1 MPTTNIFCTRPNWA
15 SNLNPNVGFA
25 VQGDNNVANCLRYTS
40 DGKKIKVNWYHC
52 NANSWF
58 FTNYDVAAIPAS
70 VTITSLTGWWYSTR
84 QGGGNGSAQMRHR
97 IGTSPEVIHVA
108 NHTPQNFAWK
118 SGVMTKPGGG
128 AWTRADVANLQTRI
142 VRAGG
147 AGNDNDTRWE
157 QHYVSV
163 VWSYTTPQSLT
174 ANHKDITTA
183 GGTIYGSYDANGE
196 ANTKWRLVSQVN
208 GGGWNSPAFTTA
220 PGTGVINTDD
230 VLVSVPFPGSF
241 VDYFLE
247 VESGAGNFYSSVGFF
262 NTLSLPAEAGFISYY

>member
-1 MPTTNIFCTRPNWA
+1 MPTTNIFCTSPNWA

-40 DGKKIKVNWYHC
+40 DGKKIKVNWYWC

-97 IGTSPEVIHVA
+97 INTSPEVIHVA

-118 SGVMTKPGGG
+118 
-128 AWTRADVANLQTRI
+128 DVAALQTRI

-163 VWSYTTPQSLT
+163 VWSYTTPQSLV
-174 ANHKDITTA
+174 AAHKDITTD
-183 GGTIYGSYDANGE
+183 GGTITGSYDANGE
-196 ANTKWRLVSQVN
+196 AGTEYRFRYRIN
-208 GGGWNSPAFTTA
+208 GGPYTDPGFTTA
-220 PGTGVINTDD
+220 PGSGAVTCNDLVVTGAGPSATI
-230 VLVSVPFPGSF
+230 
-241 VDYFLE
+241 DYFLE
-247 VESGAGNFYSSVGFF
+247 VKSDAGSFFSSVPFF
-262 NTLSLPAEAGFISYY
+262 VTLPVAASEGFITFH

>member
-15 SNLNPNVGFA
+15 TNLNPNLGFA
-25 VQGDNNVANCLRYTS
+25 VQGDNNVANCLKFFG
-40 DGKKIKVNWYHC
+40 DGKKIKVNWYWT

-58 FTNYDVAAIPAS
+58 FRLYDLAAIPPS

-84 QGGGNGSAQMRHR
+84 QGGGNGVAQMRHR

-108 NHTPQNFAWK
+108 NHTPQNGAWK
-118 SGVMTKPGGG
+118 SGAMSKPGGG
-128 AWTRADVANLQTRI
+128 SWTRADVVNLQTRI

-174 ANHKDITTA
+174 ANHKDVTTD
-183 GGTIYGSYDANGE
+183 GGTVYGSYDANGE
-196 ANTKWRLVSQVN
+196 ANTQYRMEVDA
-208 GGGWNSPAFTTA
+208 GFGFDSPAWQTYT
-220 PGTGVINTDD
+220 GTGVKT
-230 VLVSVPFPGSF
+230 
-241 VDYFLE
+241 
-247 VESGAGNFYSSVGFF
+247 VEDRVVTGLGPSNYTEYRLAVQSSSGIQYSSVGDFT
-262 NTLSLPAEAGFISYY
+262 TLAPADLARMITLY